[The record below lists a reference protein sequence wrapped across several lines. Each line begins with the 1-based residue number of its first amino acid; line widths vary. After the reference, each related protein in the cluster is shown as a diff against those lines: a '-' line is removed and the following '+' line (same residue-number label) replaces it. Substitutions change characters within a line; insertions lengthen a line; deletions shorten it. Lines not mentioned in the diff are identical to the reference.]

1 MGETG
6 IEFRSAFEETIG
18 GTVKQRTVLILCMHE
33 GK

>member
-18 GTVKQRTVLILCMHE
+18 GTVKQRNSVGIVHA
-33 GK
+33 